1 MILSCHH
8 CNTDSA
14 LETALL
20 TVAGPH
26 VKASCP
32 ICGKYIKFISR
43 KDVPAHL
50 LVEAAFKP
58 QHRSVI
64 QLSSINPE
72 DIPF

>member
-1 MILSCHH
+1 MILSCSH
-8 CNTDSA
+8 CNTDTT
-14 LETALL
+14 LEEVLL

-32 ICGKYIKFISR
+32 NCGKYIKFISR

-50 LVEAAFKP
+50 LVAAAFKP

-64 QLSSINPE
+64 QLSSINSE
-72 DIPF
+72 DTPF